1 MNTNLTSFAT
11 SLFVAGDMSNLN
23 KATAQSKTAMSDFV
37 SGSVFNPLKDLP
49 VIGQLADMGL
59 GLIGATLDGIFG
71 STKKSFGGS
80 GLTMGNFALGGQAS
94 ISGYQDTTVAHDGG
108 WFGDTTFSTDRSYVA
123 ISADAKNMLQ
133 RVFNNLHDGV
143 INIGTELNRNVTDQV
158 NNFVVSI
165 GDISTYGKSGDEI
178 TKALNNAVSGQAD
191 KLAYSV
197 FGDIVTAYG
206 KMNEGYFQTLN
217 RLITDKAVV
226 QKTLS
231 DLGITLKG
239 DVLGTSQAFVT
250 LAGTLNTF
258 VDKTATYFDLFYT
271 TAEKFTLLS
280 KNLTDAMSSVGINA
294 LPKTAAEYK
303 TMVSSQDLSTAA
315 GQQTYYMLVSHAS
328 DFKSYFDQNGGLTN
342 LSQTTMAKFSDGGFT
357 GNGGVLEPAGI
368 VHKGEYVVPAWMLR
382 KQPDLAPQL
391 ESIRSNGFASGGMVG
406 GSISPS
412 NDSKLYDLIK
422 RMVDIIRKWD
432 GDGMPAVR
440 V

>member
-1 MNTNLTSFAT
+1 M
-11 SLFVAGDMSNLN
+11 
-23 KATAQSKTAMSDFV
+23 
-37 SGSVFNPLKDLP
+37 
-49 VIGQLADMGL
+49 
-59 GLIGATLDGIFG
+59 
-71 STKKSFGGS
+71 
-80 GLTMGNFALGGQAS
+80 
-94 ISGYQDTTVAHDGG
+94 
-108 WFGDTTFSTDRSYVA
+108 
-123 ISADAKNMLQ
+123 
-133 RVFNNLHDGV
+133 

-178 TKALNNAVSGQAD
+178 TKALNDAVSGQAD

-271 TAEKFTLLS
+271 TAEKFTVLS

-303 TMVSSQDLSTAA
+303 ALVASQDLSTAA

-342 LSQTTMAKFSDGGFT
+342 LSQATMAKFSDGGFT
-357 GNGGVLEPAGI
+357 GNGGVLQPAGI

-406 GSISPS
+406 GSVSPS
-412 NDSKLYDLIK
+412 NDSKLYDLLK

-432 GDGMPAVR
+432 GDGMPMVR